1 MTQILERIDA
11 PPVVPRGRRRTDR
24 LEVSRRFRPDIEG
37 IRAFAVLSVVLYH
50 AGLGVRAGF
59 VGVDVF
65 FVISGFLITRQL
77 VDSVAKRGVRSL
89 PTFYTR
95 RIRRLLP
102 AGAVVVISTVLV
114 ARLFAPALQVRSIAL
129 DGIFTTFYGLNY
141 RLAITGT
148 QYLHQTDAV
157 SPLQHFWSLGVEEQ
171 FYVFWPVLI
180 VLVAWIGRR
189 FRTALLALLLV
200 ATVVVSFHYSMTVTR
215 SSAPWAYFSL
225 HTRAWE
231 MALGALVAVGAQQ
244 LARLPRLIGEVGA
257 VIGLVVIVSSAFVY
271 SDATP
276 YPGSAAALPVAGA
289 ALLIASGCGPR
300 RRTERILGEP
310 MLQCIGRVSYSW
322 YLWHWP
328 MLVLAP
334 MVIGHPLDL
343 VQRLIVVWL
352 SLATAVLTF
361 FVIEDPA
368 RALRLTNLRWF
379 AGGLAISGA
388 VAAAGALVLTH
399 LPPLVGT
406 GAAVTIVQADTASP
420 QVRQQMQAAV
430 AAGVQTTNV
439 PSNLAPQPAAAA
451 NDTPESSKD
460 GCHADFLSTQQGD
473 CVFGDP
479 RGTHTAVIFGDS
491 HAEQWLPAFDNA
503 GRKAGWRIVNWTK
516 AACPPAQISVF
527 AASLNRDYSE
537 CDSWRTATMARIAAL
552 KPDLIVVS
560 ESENVVPS
568 KVPPAE
574 FATDT
579 VTTLQKFQATSKAK
593 VVFLSDIPVPNYDMP
608 GCVAQHLDNAKA
620 CNFAVKNAYIYPERH
635 KEMAPAIQRAG
646 FAVVDPLSWLC
657 TSSTCPAV
665 VGNYLVYRNTTHM
678 SASFATWLTPMVAPL
693 LTVAK

>member
-77 VDSVAKRGVRSL
+77 VDSVAKRGVRSM

-479 RGTHTAVIFGDS
+479 RGMHTAVIFGDS